1 MAWLSTTL
9 LPGCL
14 SAIIQAGPGFEVV
27 FNYIFAYRDDRRH
40 VLSRADVVGQ
50 SYGSQLS
57 RCPQSSLDFQS
68 SCWALHFRE
77 GISVAVQI
85 PQLIYIV

>member
-57 RCPQSSLDFQS
+57 RCPHPRLTFSLLVGPCTLGRVFLLR
-68 SCWALHFRE
+68 CKYRN
-77 GISVAVQI
+77 
-85 PQLIYIV
+85 